1 MADAV
6 DTFRRFVWL
15 IAKWLL
21 VSMLSLIAFAAA
33 VAGAIYSYQWYTV
46 ERHEKA
52 VDFIVSTDRKN
63 CADDKFPIYVLIGN
77 RSTRTLER
85 ATFTLSA
92 RIKGR
97 SSDLARYHS
106 YVDDHISGP
115 DQGFANCWASPEL
128 TEKVED
134 VRTLEWTI
142 SLRSVRFR
150 D

>member
-15 IAKWLL
+15 IANWLL
-21 VSMLSLIAFAAA
+21 VSTLSLMAFAGA
-33 VAGAIYSYQWYTV
+33 VYAYHWYTI

-52 VDFIVSTDRKN
+52 VQFIISTDRKD

-77 RSTRTLER
+77 TSTRTLER

-97 SSDLARYHS
+97 STDLARYHS
-106 YVDDHISGP
+106 YEDDHIIGP
-115 DQGFANCWASPEL
+115 NAASANCWAVPEL
-128 TEKVED
+128 IEKVAD
-134 VRTLEWTI
+134 VRSLEWTI
-142 SLRSVRFR
+142 NFRSVHFR
-150 D
+150 Q